1 MATLDANPRSI
12 AYFTSADVT
21 SRLTGGLKR
30 TPGRMCTVTVLLPFE
45 YVGIAEARSG
55 IALIEFGRYD
65 KSGRWVA
72 YEIS

>member
-1 MATLDANPRSI
+1 M
-12 AYFTSADVT
+12 
-21 SRLTGGLKR
+21 TGGLKR

-45 YVGIAEARSG
+45 YFGIAEARSG

-65 KSGRWVA
+65 NSGRWVA